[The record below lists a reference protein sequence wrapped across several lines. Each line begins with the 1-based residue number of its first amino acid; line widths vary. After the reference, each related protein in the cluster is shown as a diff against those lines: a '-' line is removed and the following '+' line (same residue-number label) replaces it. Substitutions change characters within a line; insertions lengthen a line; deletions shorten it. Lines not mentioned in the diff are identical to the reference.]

1 MKEWLF
7 MWVMKVEIILEFF
20 FCVKFGNWN
29 GENGGGLG
37 VFLLFGLIFFIIF
50 KILGDIY
57 IIYLCI

>member
-1 MKEWLF
+1 

-37 VFLLFGLIFFIIF
+37 VFLLFGLIFFIVF